1 MNVIVTGAIGSG
13 KTTAVTRAIRALQ
26 PRRVAGIRTRA
37 IVRRGRK
44 VALVLGAW
52 EGEGERVFARASE
65 GAESVGDFEVDLT
78 VFNTFGLSVLR
89 RAADAPLVVLDEL
102 GVLEQRA
109 TAYTEA
115 AKALWRRQ
123 GNIIAV
129 IQARALQFWLACLG
143 PESPHALFDLN
154 ASDRDELPSSISARI
169 A

>member
-13 KTTAVTRAIRALQ
+13 KTTAVTRAICALR
-26 PRRVAGIRTRA
+26 PRHVAGIRTRA

-44 VALVLGAW
+44 VALVLGTW
-52 EGEGERVFARASE
+52 DGEEERVFARASE
-65 GAESVGDFEVDLT
+65 GAESWGDFEVDLT
-78 VFNTFGLSVLR
+78 VFNTFGVSVLR

-109 TAYTEA
+109 TAYMEA
-115 AKALWRRQ
+115 AKALWRQ
-123 GNIIAV
+123 HGEVIAV
-129 IQARALQFWLACLG
+129 IQARALQFWLARLG

-154 ASDRDELPSSISARI
+154 ASERDDLPSAICARM